1 MVGILIIVYV
11 LFVIVLW
18 DCIVYIYGGV
28 FVCIGCIDVMVDSD
42 LIQVMVFVYVEFVW
56 LWEENGVVVLIDM
69 YGVMFVNIVG
79 QFVKFDN
86 VCVLVGVNLLM
97 FVWVV
102 CYCIVL
108 FDKLVDKVL
117 FGGVKGV
124 YEVLFG
130 MLLLLMEIGCGQCV
144 LILLEL

>member
-97 FVWVV
+97 FV
-102 CYCIVL
+102 
-108 FDKLVDKVL
+108 
-117 FGGVKGV
+117 
-124 YEVLFG
+124 
-130 MLLLLMEIGCGQCV
+130 
-144 LILLEL
+144 